1 MKDIGDKLRRCS
13 KDVCRLKN
21 MDHQIIEKV
30 LDGPFV
36 AIVVR
41 VLSHTTENYPMTLL
55 KLNS

>member
-13 KDVCRLKN
+13 KGVCRLKN
-21 MDHQIIEKV
+21 LDHQIIEKV

-41 VLSHTTENYPMTLL
+41 VLIYYLILSNNLPKIE
-55 KLNS
+55 